1 MSEFRVGG
9 LLFTSKF
16 DSGNLARVE
25 KVSKDEEEEDNV
37 KYYGEPKPDYEFNV
51 WTHPDCHGTE
61 FENGNR
67 SWFYFGIRGWSPNRL
82 IKINIMNL
90 NRQGKLFSQGHCPF
104 TRTVPGKPRW
114 ERIRDRPSYENADGQ
129 FILTFTYRFLDVK
142 AAITYFAFC
151 YPWSYMEQQERLNEY
166 DKRFSLCKEL
176 NTSSPKD
183 SIYYHRELL
192 CHSIDKL
199 RIDLVTV
206 SSCHGISSETEPRFD
221 HNLFPEKDVPR
232 CKKFRGKRVFF
243 LSSRVHPG
251 ETPASFVFNG
261 FLEFILKENDP
272 RAKAL
277 RRQYI
282 FKFIPILNPDGV
294 QRGHYRTDQRGVNL
308 NRLYLDPSID
318 LHPSIYGAKSM
329 LVYHH
334 VKNRVVRENDN
345 VNIRINFPGHILTS
359 SPDAPT
365 ARKEVVHHDAGDLN
379 NHSKS
384 AVNGAYSAGRDRGV
398 HNGHGDP
405 YSLPPKENSWVSQT
419 SSHDG
424 GLMPPSGRLKIEP
437 LNLGDL
443 DRMDTTLSESRKL
456 MGNDSIHM
464 SSSCS
469 SVLSNVT
476 LKNERKT
483 VDSELRLRLSELN
496 MSDDCRGKMTGLS
509 MMTSVSVGLNDSD
522 IEDLYNNEHLG
533 NEGSEDE
540 GDFVPSFGNNAP
552 HLSDPSLHQ
561 IPPSDSGIA
570 FYVDLHGHASKRGCF
585 IYGNYFEDEDT
596 QVDNMLFPK
605 LISMNTAHFDFT
617 GCNFSERN
625 MYAKD
630 KRDGMSKEGSGR
642 VAIHKALGIIHSYTL
657 ECNYN
662 TGRMVNPVPPAQGDD
677 GKATPP
683 PVAGFPP
690 KYTQAHYEEVG
701 RALAIAAI
709 DWNESNPWSRIGMS
723 EHNHLNG
730 VKESVRRYIRSMR
743 GGPRIPRNPS
753 KTYLRNNSVSS
764 NNSNKSN
771 FNQNNRLPFSRNNSN
786 DTSSISNNGPG
797 SRFNSGSNNNGPT
810 SRFNSGSTNTGP
822 TSRFNNST
830 SNGGSASRFNK
841 RDSSANNPP
850 KRELGPVR
858 EAARP
863 NLNTQPQQRKRPTP
877 TNYMP
882 IQTSRST
889 SNQPVTLAMTT
900 ADVHTQRQYSADN
913 ATKTLD
919 EETLNPLKHVN
930 LLAIAKKPG
939 PPSRIPLPT
948 GQQFMQL
955 SSPTVQELSPP
966 RVPNRSGRYT
976 QRTPQPYPVRKA
988 SAEIISLNNDSPLGS
1003 HGTSLTS
1010 VTPGD
1015 LPPTTPGSNHPPA
1028 IPTPPAE
1035 MNGLDNPNS
1044 ESAKRRR
1051 RYMYMKRRMVNQS
1064 PKLGSASNKG
1074 QPKTGDTSSET
1085 ERAKNRRRRRKSL
1098 RKVNQSPSS
1107 DETGQV
1113 NFGTSSTGGGKH
1125 GIEGSSLGLSPRVL
1139 AISGTQQPQFL
1150 RLPRHSS
1157 PPQTVI
1163 DSNQKTA

>member
-1 MSEFRVGG
+1 MAEFRVGG

-25 KVSKDEEEEDNV
+25 KVSKDEDEEDNV
-37 KYYGEPKPDYEFNV
+37 KYYGEPRPDYEFNV

-67 SWFYFGIRGWSPNRL
+67 SWFYFGIRGWAPNRL

-90 NRQGKLFSQGHCPF
+90 NRQGKLYSQGHCPF
-104 TRTVPGKPRW
+104 TKTVPGKPRW

-142 AAITYFAFC
+142 GAITYFAFC

-166 DKRFSLCKEL
+166 DKKFSHCKEL
-176 NTSSPKD
+176 NSSSPKD

-192 CHSIDKL
+192 CYSPDQL
-199 RIDLVTV
+199 RLDLVTV
-206 SSCHGISSETEPRFD
+206 SSCHGLSSETELRFD

-261 FLEFILKENDP
+261 FLEFILKDNDP

-277 RRQYI
+277 RRQFV
-282 FKFIPILNPDGV
+282 FKCIPILNPDGV

-308 NRLYLDPSID
+308 NRMYLDPSIE
-318 LHPSIYGAKSM
+318 LHPSIYASKSM

-334 VKNRVVRENDN
+334 VKNRVIRDNDN

-359 SPDAPT
+359 SPDPPT
-365 ARKEVVHHDAGDLN
+365 PSKEVIHHDAGDIN
-379 NHSKS
+379 NHSKM
-384 AVNGAYSAGRDRGV
+384 ARNGAYSAGKDRSV
-398 HNGHGDP
+398 QNGHGDP
-405 YSLPPKENSWVSQT
+405 FSLLPKENSWVSQ
-419 SSHDG
+419 SSAHDG
-424 GLMPPSGRLKIEP
+424 GLLPPSGRMKIEP

-456 MGNDSIHM
+456 MGYDSIHM

-496 MSDDCRGKMTGLS
+496 MSDDCRGKMTGMS
-509 MMTSVSVGLNDSD
+509 MMTSLSVGLNDSD
-522 IEDLYNNEHLG
+522 TEDLYNTEHLG

-540 GDFVPSFGNNAP
+540 DDFAPTSFGNNAP
-552 HLSDPSLHQ
+552 HLSDPSLQQ
-561 IPPSDSGIA
+561 IPAADSGIA

-596 QVDNMLFPK
+596 QVENMLFPK

-690 KYTQAHYEEVG
+690 KYTQAHFEEVG
-701 RALAIAAI
+701 KALAIAAI

-723 EHNHLNG
+723 EHNHLSG

-753 KTYLRNNSVSS
+753 KSFVRNNSVSS
-764 NNSNKSN
+764 NLSNKSN
-771 FNQNNRLPFSRNNSN
+771 SNQNNRVPFSRNNSTE
-786 DTSSISNNGPG
+786 TSNGPGNRFNSSNNTGAG
-797 SRFNSGSNNNGPT
+797 SRFNSG
-810 SRFNSGSTNTGP
+810 
-822 TSRFNNST
+822 T
-830 SNGGSASRFNK
+830 SNGGSASRFSR

-877 TNYMP
+877 TNYVP
-882 IQTSRST
+882 SQTARST
-889 SNQPVTLAMTT
+889 SNQTVTLTMTT
-900 ADVHTQRQYSADN
+900 AEVSTQRQYSAEK
-913 ATKTLD
+913 ATRTLEP
-919 EETLNPLKHVN
+919 EEKLNPLKHVN

-948 GQQFMQL
+948 GQQFMHL
-955 SSPTVQELSPP
+955 SSPTVHELSPP

-988 SAEIISLNNDSPLGS
+988 SAEVISVNNDSPLGS
-1003 HGTSLTS
+1003 HVAGYTS

-1015 LPPTTPGSNHPPA
+1015 HLPITPGRNPQPPLPLPPNDV
-1028 IPTPPAE
+1028 
-1035 MNGLDNPNS
+1035 NGLDNPNS

-1051 RYMYMKRRMVNQS
+1051 RYMYMKRRAVNQS
-1064 PKLGSASNKG
+1064 PKLGSANK
-1074 QPKTGDTSSET
+1074 
-1085 ERAKNRRRRRKSL
+1085 
-1098 RKVNQSPSS
+1098 
-1107 DETGQV
+1107 V
-1113 NFGTSSTGGGKH
+1113 NFGTSSNGGGKH
-1125 GIEGSSLGLSPRVL
+1125 GIEGSTLRLSPRL
-1139 AISGTQQPQFL
+1139 RNPSFYDYPDT
-1150 RLPRHSS
+1150 RLPLRQLSTPIRKQLNSAPDSS
-1157 PPQTVI
+1157 TVMYLDINRKSTSSKSQRDRRFSPSKLTVFWI
-1163 DSNQKTA
+1163 DD

>member
-1 MSEFRVGG
+1 MAEFRVGG

-37 KYYGEPKPDYEFNV
+37 KYYGEPRPDYEFNV

-90 NRQGKLFSQGHCPF
+90 NRQGKLYSQGHCPF
-104 TRTVPGKPRW
+104 TKTVPGKPRW
-114 ERIRDRPSYENADGQ
+114 ERTRDRPSFENVDGQ

-142 AAITYFAFC
+142 GAITYFAFC

-166 DKRFSLCKEL
+166 DKKFSHCREL
-176 NTSSPKD
+176 NNSSPKD
-183 SIYYHRELL
+183 NIYYHRELL
-192 CHSIDKL
+192 CHSVDKL

-232 CKKFRGKRVFF
+232 CKKFHGKRVFL

-272 RAKAL
+272 RAKSL
-277 RRQYI
+277 RRQYV

-308 NRLYLDPSID
+308 NRMYLDPSID
-318 LHPSIYGAKSM
+318 LHPSIYGSKSI

-345 VNIRINFPGHILTS
+345 VNIRINFPGYILTS
-359 SPDAPT
+359 SPDPPT
-365 ARKEVVHHDAGDLN
+365 PRKEMIQHDAGDIN
-379 NHSKS
+379 NHKS
-384 AVNGAYSAGRDRGV
+384 AINGAYSARKDRSV
-398 HNGHGDP
+398 HNGHSDAF
-405 YSLPPKENSWVSQT
+405 SLPPKENSWVSQ
-419 SSHDG
+419 SSVHDG
-424 GLMPPSGRLKIEP
+424 GLMPPSSRLKIEP

-469 SVLSNVT
+469 SVLSNMT

-522 IEDLYNNEHLG
+522 IEDLYHTEHLG

-540 GDFVPSFGNNAP
+540 DDLVPATFGNNAP
-552 HLSDPSLHQ
+552 HLSDPSLQQ
-561 IPPSDSGIA
+561 IPASDSGIA

-585 IYGNYFEDEDT
+585 IYGNYFDDEDT
-596 QVDNMLFPK
+596 QVENMLFPK

-642 VAIHKALGIIHSYTL
+642 VAIHKAIGIIHSYTL

-677 GKATPP
+677 GRATPP
-683 PVAGFPP
+683 PIAGFPP
-690 KYTQAHYEEVG
+690 KYTQAHFEEVG

-709 DWNESNPWSRIGMS
+709 DWSESNPWSRIGMS

-730 VKESVRRYIRSMR
+730 VRESVRRYIRSMR

-753 KTYLRNNSVSS
+753 KSFVRNNSISS
-764 NNSNKSN
+764 NNSGKLNY
-771 FNQNNRLPFSRNNSN
+771 NQNNRAPFSRN
-786 DTSSISNNGPG
+786 DISSTA
-797 SRFNSGSNNNGPT
+797 NNGPT
-810 SRFNSGSTNTGP
+810 SRFNSSATNNGSI
-822 TSRFNNST
+822 SRFNNNT

-863 NLNTQPQQRKRPTP
+863 NLNTQTQQRKRPTP
-877 TNYMP
+877 TNYLP
-882 IQTSRST
+882 AQTSRST
-889 SNQPVTLAMTT
+889 SNQPVTLTMTT
-900 ADVHTQRQYSADN
+900 AEVHTQRQYSAEN
-913 ATKTLD
+913 ATRTLD
-919 EETLNPLKHVN
+919 DEKLNPLKHVN
-930 LLAIAKKPG
+930 LLAIAKKSG

-948 GQQFMQL
+948 GRQFMQL
-955 SSPTVQELSPP
+955 TSPTVQELSPP
-966 RVPNRSGRYT
+966 RVPNRSGRYS

-988 SAEIISLNNDSPLGS
+988 SAEVLSVNNDSPLGS
-1003 HGTSLTS
+1003 HVTNLSS
-1010 VTPGD
+1010 VTTGD
-1015 LPPTTPGSNHPPA
+1015 HLPTTPGSNPPPI
-1028 IPTPPAE
+1028 IPTPPTDI
-1035 MNGLDNPNS
+1035 NGLDNSNS

-1064 PKLGSASNKG
+1064 PKLGSANKG
-1074 QPKTGDTSSET
+1074 QQKTGDTSSEA

-1113 NFGTSSTGGGKH
+1113 HLSSDEKRLKIYH
-1125 GIEGSSLGLSPRVL
+1125 AGSKTP
-1139 AISGTQQPQFL
+1139 QPQFL

>member
-1 MSEFRVGG
+1 MAEFRVGG

-25 KVSKDEEEEDNV
+25 KVSKDEDEEDNV
-37 KYYGEPKPDYEFNV
+37 KYYGEPRPDYEFNV

-67 SWFYFGIRGWSPNRL
+67 SWFYFGIRGWAPNRL

-90 NRQGKLFSQGHCPF
+90 NRQGKLYSQGHCPF
-104 TRTVPGKPRW
+104 TKTVPGKPRW

-142 AAITYFAFC
+142 GAITYFAFC

-166 DKRFSLCKEL
+166 DKKFSHCKEL
-176 NTSSPKD
+176 NSSSPKD

-192 CHSIDKL
+192 CYSPDQL
-199 RIDLVTV
+199 RLDLVTV
-206 SSCHGISSETEPRFD
+206 SSCHGLSSETEPRFD

-261 FLEFILKENDP
+261 FLEFILKDNDP

-277 RRQYI
+277 RRQFV
-282 FKFIPILNPDGV
+282 FKCIPILNPDGV

-308 NRLYLDPSID
+308 NRMYLDPSIE
-318 LHPSIYGAKSM
+318 LHPSIYASKSM

-334 VKNRVVRENDN
+334 VKNRVIRDNDN

-359 SPDAPT
+359 SPDPPT
-365 ARKEVVHHDAGDLN
+365 PSKEVIHHDAGDIN
-379 NHSKS
+379 NHSKM
-384 AVNGAYSAGRDRGV
+384 ARNGAYSAGKDRSV
-398 HNGHGDP
+398 QNGHGDP
-405 YSLPPKENSWVSQT
+405 FSLLPKENSWVSQ
-419 SSHDG
+419 SSAHDG
-424 GLMPPSGRLKIEP
+424 GLLPPSGRMKIEP

-456 MGNDSIHM
+456 MGYDSIHM

-496 MSDDCRGKMTGLS
+496 MSDDCRGKMTGMS
-509 MMTSVSVGLNDSD
+509 MMTSLSVGLNDSD
-522 IEDLYNNEHLG
+522 TEDLYNTEHLG

-540 GDFVPSFGNNAP
+540 DDFAPTSFGNNAP
-552 HLSDPSLHQ
+552 HLSDPSLQQ
-561 IPPSDSGIA
+561 IPAADSGIA

-596 QVDNMLFPK
+596 QVENMLFPK

-690 KYTQAHYEEVG
+690 KYTQAHFEEVG
-701 RALAIAAI
+701 KALAIAAI

-723 EHNHLNG
+723 EHNHLSG

-753 KTYLRNNSVSS
+753 KSFVRNNSVSS
-764 NNSNKSN
+764 NLSNKSN
-771 FNQNNRLPFSRNNSN
+771 SNQNNRVPFSRNNSTE
-786 DTSSISNNGPG
+786 TSNGPGNRFNSSNNTGAG
-797 SRFNSGSNNNGPT
+797 SRFNSG
-810 SRFNSGSTNTGP
+810 
-822 TSRFNNST
+822 T
-830 SNGGSASRFNK
+830 SNGGSASRFSR

-877 TNYMP
+877 TNYVP
-882 IQTSRST
+882 SQTARST
-889 SNQPVTLAMTT
+889 SNQTVTLTMTT
-900 ADVHTQRQYSADN
+900 AEVSTQRQYSAEK
-913 ATKTLD
+913 ATRTLEP
-919 EETLNPLKHVN
+919 EEKLNPLKHVN

-948 GQQFMQL
+948 GQQFMHL
-955 SSPTVQELSPP
+955 SSPTVHELSPP

-988 SAEIISLNNDSPLGS
+988 SAEVISVNNDSPLGS
-1003 HGTSLTS
+1003 HVAGYTS

-1015 LPPTTPGSNHPPA
+1015 HLPITPGRNPQPPLPLPPNDV
-1028 IPTPPAE
+1028 
-1035 MNGLDNPNS
+1035 NGLDNPNS

-1051 RYMYMKRRMVNQS
+1051 RYMYMKRRAVNQS
-1064 PKLGSASNKG
+1064 PKLGSANK
-1074 QPKTGDTSSET
+1074 
-1085 ERAKNRRRRRKSL
+1085 
-1098 RKVNQSPSS
+1098 
-1107 DETGQV
+1107 V
-1113 NFGTSSTGGGKH
+1113 NFGTSSNGGGKH
-1125 GIEGSSLGLSPRVL
+1125 GIEGSTLRLSPRL
-1139 AISGTQQPQFL
+1139 RNPSFYDYPDT
-1150 RLPRHSS
+1150 RLPLRQLSTPIRKQLNSAPDSS
-1157 PPQTVI
+1157 TVMYLDINRKSTSSKSQRDRRFSPSKLTVFWI
-1163 DSNQKTA
+1163 DD

>member
-1 MSEFRVGG
+1 MAEFRVGG

-25 KVSKDEEEEDNV
+25 KVSKDEDEEDNV
-37 KYYGEPKPDYEFNV
+37 KYYGEPRPDYEFNV

-67 SWFYFGIRGWSPNRL
+67 SWFYFGIRGWAPNRL

-90 NRQGKLFSQGHCPF
+90 NRQGKLYSQGHCPF
-104 TRTVPGKPRW
+104 TKTVPGKPRW

-142 AAITYFAFC
+142 GAITYFAFC

-166 DKRFSLCKEL
+166 DKKFSHCKEL
-176 NTSSPKD
+176 NSSSPKD

-192 CHSIDKL
+192 CYSPDQL
-199 RIDLVTV
+199 RLDLVTV
-206 SSCHGISSETEPRFD
+206 SSCHGLSSETEPRFD

-261 FLEFILKENDP
+261 FLEFILKDNDP

-277 RRQYI
+277 RRQFV
-282 FKFIPILNPDGV
+282 FKCIPILNPDGV

-308 NRLYLDPSID
+308 NRMYLDPSIE
-318 LHPSIYGAKSM
+318 LHPSIYASKSM

-334 VKNRVVRENDN
+334 VKNRVIRDNDN

-359 SPDAPT
+359 SPDPPT
-365 ARKEVVHHDAGDLN
+365 PSKEVIHHDAGDIN
-379 NHSKS
+379 NHSKM
-384 AVNGAYSAGRDRGV
+384 ARNGAYSAGKDRSV
-398 HNGHGDP
+398 QNGHGDP
-405 YSLPPKENSWVSQT
+405 FSLLPKENSWVSQ
-419 SSHDG
+419 SSAHDG
-424 GLMPPSGRLKIEP
+424 GLLPPSGRMKIEP

-456 MGNDSIHM
+456 MGYDSIHM

-496 MSDDCRGKMTGLS
+496 MSDDCRGKMTGMS
-509 MMTSVSVGLNDSD
+509 MMTSLSVGLNDSD
-522 IEDLYNNEHLG
+522 TEDLYNTEHLG

-540 GDFVPSFGNNAP
+540 DDFAPTSFGNNAP
-552 HLSDPSLHQ
+552 HLSDPSLQQ
-561 IPPSDSGIA
+561 IPAADSGIA

-596 QVDNMLFPK
+596 QVENMLFPK

-690 KYTQAHYEEVG
+690 KYTQAHFEEVG
-701 RALAIAAI
+701 KALAIAAI

-723 EHNHLNG
+723 EHNHLSG

-753 KTYLRNNSVSS
+753 KSFVRNNSVSS
-764 NNSNKSN
+764 NLSNKSN
-771 FNQNNRLPFSRNNSN
+771 SNQNNRVPFSRNNSTE
-786 DTSSISNNGPG
+786 TSNGPGNRFNSSNNTGAG
-797 SRFNSGSNNNGPT
+797 SRFNSG
-810 SRFNSGSTNTGP
+810 
-822 TSRFNNST
+822 T
-830 SNGGSASRFNK
+830 SNGGSASRFSR

-877 TNYMP
+877 TNYVP
-882 IQTSRST
+882 SQTARST
-889 SNQPVTLAMTT
+889 SNQTVTLTMTT
-900 ADVHTQRQYSADN
+900 AEVSTQRQYSAEK
-913 ATKTLD
+913 ATRTLEP
-919 EETLNPLKHVN
+919 EEKLNPLKHVN

-948 GQQFMQL
+948 GQQFMHL
-955 SSPTVQELSPP
+955 SSPTVHELSPP

-988 SAEIISLNNDSPLGS
+988 SAEVISVNNDSPLGS
-1003 HGTSLTS
+1003 HVAGYTS

-1015 LPPTTPGSNHPPA
+1015 HLPITPGRNPQPPLPLPPNDV
-1028 IPTPPAE
+1028 
-1035 MNGLDNPNS
+1035 NGLDNPNS

-1051 RYMYMKRRMVNQS
+1051 RYMYMKRRAVNQS
-1064 PKLGSASNKG
+1064 PKLGSANKVVLG
-1074 QPKTGDTSSET
+1074 VAT
-1085 ERAKNRRRRRKSL
+1085 
-1098 RKVNQSPSS
+1098 
-1107 DETGQV
+1107 V
-1113 NFGTSSTGGGKH
+1113 NFGTSSNGGGKH
-1125 GIEGSSLGLSPRVL
+1125 GIEGSTLRLSPRL
-1139 AISGTQQPQFL
+1139 RNPSFYDYPDT
-1150 RLPRHSS
+1150 RLPLRQLSTPIRKQLNSAPDSS
-1157 PPQTVI
+1157 TVMYLDINRKSTSSKSQRDRRFSPSKLTVFWI
-1163 DSNQKTA
+1163 DD

>member
-1 MSEFRVGG
+1 MAEFRVGG

-37 KYYGEPKPDYEFNV
+37 KYYGEPRPDYEFNV

-90 NRQGKLFSQGHCPF
+90 NRQGKLYSQGHCPF
-104 TRTVPGKPRW
+104 TKTVPGKPRW
-114 ERIRDRPSYENADGQ
+114 ERTRDRPSFENVDGQ

-142 AAITYFAFC
+142 GAITYFAFC

-166 DKRFSLCKEL
+166 DKKFSHCREL
-176 NTSSPKD
+176 NNSSPKD
-183 SIYYHRELL
+183 NIYYHRELL
-192 CHSIDKL
+192 CHSVDKL

-232 CKKFRGKRVFF
+232 CKKFHGKRVFL

-272 RAKAL
+272 RAKSL
-277 RRQYI
+277 RRQYV

-308 NRLYLDPSID
+308 NRMYLDPSID
-318 LHPSIYGAKSM
+318 LHPSIYGSKSI

-345 VNIRINFPGHILTS
+345 VNIRINFPGYILTS
-359 SPDAPT
+359 SPDPPT
-365 ARKEVVHHDAGDLN
+365 PRKEMIQHDAGDIN
-379 NHSKS
+379 NHKS
-384 AVNGAYSAGRDRGV
+384 AINGAYSARKDRSV
-398 HNGHGDP
+398 HNGHSDAF
-405 YSLPPKENSWVSQT
+405 SLPPKENSWVSQ
-419 SSHDG
+419 SSVHDG
-424 GLMPPSGRLKIEP
+424 GLMPPSSRLKIEP

-469 SVLSNVT
+469 SVLSNMT

-522 IEDLYNNEHLG
+522 IEDLYHTEHLG

-540 GDFVPSFGNNAP
+540 DDLVPATFGNNAP
-552 HLSDPSLHQ
+552 HLSDPSLQQ
-561 IPPSDSGIA
+561 IPASDSGIA

-585 IYGNYFEDEDT
+585 IYGNYFDDEDT
-596 QVDNMLFPK
+596 QVENMLFPK

-642 VAIHKALGIIHSYTL
+642 VAIHKAIGIIHSYTL

-677 GKATPP
+677 GRATPP
-683 PVAGFPP
+683 PIAGFPP
-690 KYTQAHYEEVG
+690 KYTQAHFEEVG

-709 DWNESNPWSRIGMS
+709 DWSESNPWSRIGMS

-730 VKESVRRYIRSMR
+730 VRESVRRYIRSMR

-753 KTYLRNNSVSS
+753 KSFVRNNSISS
-764 NNSNKSN
+764 NNSGKLNY
-771 FNQNNRLPFSRNNSN
+771 NQNNRAPFSRN
-786 DTSSISNNGPG
+786 DISSTA
-797 SRFNSGSNNNGPT
+797 NNGPT
-810 SRFNSGSTNTGP
+810 SRFNSSATNNGSI
-822 TSRFNNST
+822 SRFNNNT

-863 NLNTQPQQRKRPTP
+863 NLNTQTQQRKRPTP
-877 TNYMP
+877 TNYLP
-882 IQTSRST
+882 AQTSRST
-889 SNQPVTLAMTT
+889 SNQPVTLTMTT
-900 ADVHTQRQYSADN
+900 AEVHTQRQYSAEN
-913 ATKTLD
+913 ATRTLD
-919 EETLNPLKHVN
+919 DEKLNPLKHVN
-930 LLAIAKKPG
+930 LLAIAKKSG

-948 GQQFMQL
+948 GRQFMQL
-955 SSPTVQELSPP
+955 TSPTVQELSPP
-966 RVPNRSGRYT
+966 RVPNRSGRYS

-988 SAEIISLNNDSPLGS
+988 SAEVLSVNNDSPLGS
-1003 HGTSLTS
+1003 HVTNLSS
-1010 VTPGD
+1010 VTTGD
-1015 LPPTTPGSNHPPA
+1015 HLPTTPGSNPPPI
-1028 IPTPPAE
+1028 IPTPPTDI
-1035 MNGLDNPNS
+1035 NGLDNSNS

-1064 PKLGSASNKG
+1064 PKLGSANKVVIG
-1074 QPKTGDTSSET
+1074 VAT
-1085 ERAKNRRRRRKSL
+1085 
-1098 RKVNQSPSS
+1098 
-1107 DETGQV
+1107 V

-1125 GIEGSSLGLSPRVL
+1125 GLEGSSLRLSPRVL
-1139 AISGTQQPQFL
+1139 SLSETPQPQFL

>member
-1 MSEFRVGG
+1 MAEFRVGG

-37 KYYGEPKPDYEFNV
+37 KYYGEPRPDYEFNV

-90 NRQGKLFSQGHCPF
+90 NRQGKLYSQGHCPF
-104 TRTVPGKPRW
+104 TKTVPGKPRW
-114 ERIRDRPSYENADGQ
+114 ERTRDRPSFENVDGQ

-142 AAITYFAFC
+142 GAITYFAFC

-166 DKRFSLCKEL
+166 DKKFSHCREL
-176 NTSSPKD
+176 NNSSPKD
-183 SIYYHRELL
+183 NIYYHRELL
-192 CHSIDKL
+192 CHSVDKL

-232 CKKFRGKRVFF
+232 CKKFHGKRVFL

-272 RAKAL
+272 RAKSL
-277 RRQYI
+277 RRQYV

-308 NRLYLDPSID
+308 NRMYLDPSID
-318 LHPSIYGAKSM
+318 LHPSIYGSKSI

-345 VNIRINFPGHILTS
+345 VNIRINFPGYILTS
-359 SPDAPT
+359 SPDPPT
-365 ARKEVVHHDAGDLN
+365 PRKEMIQHDAGDIN
-379 NHSKS
+379 NHKS
-384 AVNGAYSAGRDRGV
+384 AINGAYSARKDRSV
-398 HNGHGDP
+398 HNGHSDAF
-405 YSLPPKENSWVSQT
+405 SLPPKENSWVSQ
-419 SSHDG
+419 SSVHDG
-424 GLMPPSGRLKIEP
+424 GLMPPSSRLKIEP

-469 SVLSNVT
+469 SVLSNMT

-522 IEDLYNNEHLG
+522 IEDLYHTEHLG

-540 GDFVPSFGNNAP
+540 DDLVPATFGNNAP
-552 HLSDPSLHQ
+552 HLSDPSLQQ
-561 IPPSDSGIA
+561 IPASDSGIA

-585 IYGNYFEDEDT
+585 IYGNYFDDEDT
-596 QVDNMLFPK
+596 QVENMLFPK

-642 VAIHKALGIIHSYTL
+642 VAIHKAIGIIHSYTL

-677 GKATPP
+677 GRATPP
-683 PVAGFPP
+683 PIAGFPP
-690 KYTQAHYEEVG
+690 KYTQAHFEEVG

-709 DWNESNPWSRIGMS
+709 DWSESNPWSRIGMS

-730 VKESVRRYIRSMR
+730 VRESVRRYIRSMR

-753 KTYLRNNSVSS
+753 KSFVRNNSISS
-764 NNSNKSN
+764 NNSGKLNY
-771 FNQNNRLPFSRNNSN
+771 NQNNRAPFSRN
-786 DTSSISNNGPG
+786 DISSTA
-797 SRFNSGSNNNGPT
+797 NNGPT
-810 SRFNSGSTNTGP
+810 SRFNSSATNNGSI
-822 TSRFNNST
+822 SRFNNNT

-863 NLNTQPQQRKRPTP
+863 NLNTQTQQRKRPTP
-877 TNYMP
+877 TNYLP
-882 IQTSRST
+882 AQTSRST
-889 SNQPVTLAMTT
+889 SNQPVTLTMTT
-900 ADVHTQRQYSADN
+900 AEVHTQRQYSAEN
-913 ATKTLD
+913 ATRTLD
-919 EETLNPLKHVN
+919 DEKLNPLKHVN
-930 LLAIAKKPG
+930 LLAIAKKSG

-948 GQQFMQL
+948 GRQFMQL
-955 SSPTVQELSPP
+955 TSPTVQELSPP
-966 RVPNRSGRYT
+966 RVPNRSGRYS

-988 SAEIISLNNDSPLGS
+988 SAEVLSVNNDSPLGS
-1003 HGTSLTS
+1003 HVTNLSS
-1010 VTPGD
+1010 VTTGD
-1015 LPPTTPGSNHPPA
+1015 HLPTTPGSNPPPI
-1028 IPTPPAE
+1028 IPTPPTDI
-1035 MNGLDNPNS
+1035 NGLDNSNS

-1064 PKLGSASNKG
+1064 PKLGSANKVVIG
-1074 QPKTGDTSSET
+1074 VAT
-1085 ERAKNRRRRRKSL
+1085 
-1098 RKVNQSPSS
+1098 
-1107 DETGQV
+1107 V

-1125 GIEGSSLGLSPRVL
+1125 GLEGSSLRLSPRL
-1139 AISGTQQPQFL
+1139 HNPSFYDYPDT
-1150 RLPRHSS
+1150 RLPLRQLSTPIRKQLNSAPDSS
-1157 PPQTVI
+1157 TVMYLDMKRKTTSSKSHRDQRFSPSKLTVFWI
-1163 DSNQKTA
+1163 DD

>member
-1 MSEFRVGG
+1 MAEFRVGG

-25 KVSKDEEEEDNV
+25 KVSKDEDEEDNV
-37 KYYGEPKPDYEFNV
+37 KYYGEPRPDYEFNV

-67 SWFYFGIRGWSPNRL
+67 SWFYFGIRGWAPNRL

-90 NRQGKLFSQGHCPF
+90 NRQGKLYSQGHCPF
-104 TRTVPGKPRW
+104 TKTVPGKPRW

-142 AAITYFAFC
+142 GAITYFAFC

-166 DKRFSLCKEL
+166 DKKFSHCKEL
-176 NTSSPKD
+176 NSSSPKD

-192 CHSIDKL
+192 CYSPDQL
-199 RIDLVTV
+199 RLDLVTV
-206 SSCHGISSETEPRFD
+206 SSCHGLSSETELRFD

-261 FLEFILKENDP
+261 FLEFILKDNDP

-277 RRQYI
+277 RRQFV
-282 FKFIPILNPDGV
+282 FKCIPILNPDGV

-308 NRLYLDPSID
+308 NRMYLDPSIE
-318 LHPSIYGAKSM
+318 LHPSIYASKSM

-334 VKNRVVRENDN
+334 VKNRVIRDNDN

-359 SPDAPT
+359 SPDPPT
-365 ARKEVVHHDAGDLN
+365 PSKEVIHHDAGDIN
-379 NHSKS
+379 NHSKM
-384 AVNGAYSAGRDRGV
+384 ARNGAYSAGKDRSV
-398 HNGHGDP
+398 QNGHGDP
-405 YSLPPKENSWVSQT
+405 FSLLPKENSWVSQ
-419 SSHDG
+419 SSAHDG
-424 GLMPPSGRLKIEP
+424 GLLPPSGRMKIEP

-456 MGNDSIHM
+456 MGYDSIHM

-496 MSDDCRGKMTGLS
+496 MSDDCRGKMTGMS
-509 MMTSVSVGLNDSD
+509 MMTSLSVGLNDSD
-522 IEDLYNNEHLG
+522 TEDLYNTEHLG

-540 GDFVPSFGNNAP
+540 DDFAPTSFGNNAP
-552 HLSDPSLHQ
+552 HLSDPSLQQ
-561 IPPSDSGIA
+561 IPAADSGIA

-596 QVDNMLFPK
+596 QVENMLFPK

-690 KYTQAHYEEVG
+690 KYTQAHFEEVG
-701 RALAIAAI
+701 KALAIAAI

-723 EHNHLNG
+723 EHNHLSG

-753 KTYLRNNSVSS
+753 KSFVRNNSVSS
-764 NNSNKSN
+764 NLSNKSN
-771 FNQNNRLPFSRNNSN
+771 SNQNNRVPFSRNNSTE
-786 DTSSISNNGPG
+786 TSNGPGNRFNSSNNTGAG
-797 SRFNSGSNNNGPT
+797 SRFNSG
-810 SRFNSGSTNTGP
+810 
-822 TSRFNNST
+822 T
-830 SNGGSASRFNK
+830 SNGGSASRFSR

-877 TNYMP
+877 TNYVP
-882 IQTSRST
+882 SQTARST
-889 SNQPVTLAMTT
+889 SNQTVTLTMTT
-900 ADVHTQRQYSADN
+900 AEVSTQRQYSAEK
-913 ATKTLD
+913 ATRTLEP
-919 EETLNPLKHVN
+919 EEKLNPLKHVN

-948 GQQFMQL
+948 GQQFMHL
-955 SSPTVQELSPP
+955 SSPTVHELSPP

-988 SAEIISLNNDSPLGS
+988 SAEVISVNNDSPLGS
-1003 HGTSLTS
+1003 HVAGYTS

-1015 LPPTTPGSNHPPA
+1015 HLPITPGRNPQPPLPLPPNDV
-1028 IPTPPAE
+1028 
-1035 MNGLDNPNS
+1035 NGLDNPNS

-1051 RYMYMKRRMVNQS
+1051 RYMYMKRRAVNQS
-1064 PKLGSASNKG
+1064 PKLGSANKVVLG
-1074 QPKTGDTSSET
+1074 VAT
-1085 ERAKNRRRRRKSL
+1085 
-1098 RKVNQSPSS
+1098 
-1107 DETGQV
+1107 V
-1113 NFGTSSTGGGKH
+1113 NFGTSSNGGGKH
-1125 GIEGSSLGLSPRVL
+1125 GIEGSTLRLSPRVL
-1139 AISGTQQPQFL
+1139 SLSGTPQPQFL

-1157 PPQTVI
+1157 PPPTVI

>member
-1 MSEFRVGG
+1 MAEFRVGG

-25 KVSKDEEEEDNV
+25 KVSKDEDEEDNV
-37 KYYGEPKPDYEFNV
+37 KYYGEPRPDYEFNV

-67 SWFYFGIRGWSPNRL
+67 SWFYFGIRGWAPNRL

-90 NRQGKLFSQGHCPF
+90 NRQGKLYSQGHCPF
-104 TRTVPGKPRW
+104 TKTVPGKPRW

-142 AAITYFAFC
+142 GAITYFAFC

-166 DKRFSLCKEL
+166 DKKFSHCKEL
-176 NTSSPKD
+176 NSSSPKD

-192 CHSIDKL
+192 CYSPDQL
-199 RIDLVTV
+199 RLDLVTV
-206 SSCHGISSETEPRFD
+206 SSCHGLSSETELRFD

-261 FLEFILKENDP
+261 FLEFILKDNDP

-277 RRQYI
+277 RRQFV
-282 FKFIPILNPDGV
+282 FKCIPILNPDGV

-308 NRLYLDPSID
+308 NRMYLDPSIE
-318 LHPSIYGAKSM
+318 LHPSIYASKSM

-334 VKNRVVRENDN
+334 VKNRVIRDNDN

-359 SPDAPT
+359 SPDPPT
-365 ARKEVVHHDAGDLN
+365 PSKEVIHHDAGDIN
-379 NHSKS
+379 NHSKM
-384 AVNGAYSAGRDRGV
+384 ARNGAYSAGKDRSV
-398 HNGHGDP
+398 QNGHGDP
-405 YSLPPKENSWVSQT
+405 FSLLPKENSWVSQ
-419 SSHDG
+419 SSAHDG
-424 GLMPPSGRLKIEP
+424 GLLPPSGRMKIEP

-456 MGNDSIHM
+456 MGYDSIHM

-496 MSDDCRGKMTGLS
+496 MSDDCRGKMTGMS
-509 MMTSVSVGLNDSD
+509 MMTSLSVGLNDSD
-522 IEDLYNNEHLG
+522 TEDLYNTEHLG

-540 GDFVPSFGNNAP
+540 DDFAPTSFGNNAP
-552 HLSDPSLHQ
+552 HLSDPSLQQ
-561 IPPSDSGIA
+561 IPAADSGIA

-596 QVDNMLFPK
+596 QVENMLFPK

-690 KYTQAHYEEVG
+690 KYTQAHFEEVG
-701 RALAIAAI
+701 KALAIAAI

-723 EHNHLNG
+723 EHNHLSG

-753 KTYLRNNSVSS
+753 KSFVRNNSVSS
-764 NNSNKSN
+764 NLSNKSN
-771 FNQNNRLPFSRNNSN
+771 SNQNNRVPFSRNNSTE
-786 DTSSISNNGPG
+786 TSNGPGNRFNSSNNTGAG
-797 SRFNSGSNNNGPT
+797 SRFNSG
-810 SRFNSGSTNTGP
+810 
-822 TSRFNNST
+822 T
-830 SNGGSASRFNK
+830 SNGGSASRFSR

-877 TNYMP
+877 TNYVP
-882 IQTSRST
+882 SQTARST
-889 SNQPVTLAMTT
+889 SNQTVTLTMTT
-900 ADVHTQRQYSADN
+900 AEVSTQRQYSAEK
-913 ATKTLD
+913 ATRTLEP
-919 EETLNPLKHVN
+919 EEKLNPLKHVN

-948 GQQFMQL
+948 GQQFMHL
-955 SSPTVQELSPP
+955 SSPTVHELSPP

-988 SAEIISLNNDSPLGS
+988 SAEVISVNNDSPLGS
-1003 HGTSLTS
+1003 HVAGYTS

-1015 LPPTTPGSNHPPA
+1015 HLPITPGRNPQPPLPLPPNDV
-1028 IPTPPAE
+1028 
-1035 MNGLDNPNS
+1035 NGLDNPNS

-1051 RYMYMKRRMVNQS
+1051 RYMYMKRRAVNQS
-1064 PKLGSASNKG
+1064 PKLGSANK
-1074 QPKTGDTSSET
+1074 
-1085 ERAKNRRRRRKSL
+1085 
-1098 RKVNQSPSS
+1098 
-1107 DETGQV
+1107 V
-1113 NFGTSSTGGGKH
+1113 NFGTSSNGGGKH
-1125 GIEGSSLGLSPRVL
+1125 GIEGSTLRLSPRVL
-1139 AISGTQQPQFL
+1139 SLSGTPQPQFL

-1157 PPQTVI
+1157 PPPTVI

>member
-1 MSEFRVGG
+1 MAEFRVGG

-25 KVSKDEEEEDNV
+25 KVSKDEDEEDNV
-37 KYYGEPKPDYEFNV
+37 KYYGEPRPDYEFNV

-67 SWFYFGIRGWSPNRL
+67 SWFYFGIRGWAPNRL

-90 NRQGKLFSQGHCPF
+90 NRQGKLYSQGHCPF
-104 TRTVPGKPRW
+104 TKTVPGKPRW

-142 AAITYFAFC
+142 GAITYFAFC

-166 DKRFSLCKEL
+166 DKKFSHCKEL
-176 NTSSPKD
+176 NSSSPKD

-192 CHSIDKL
+192 CYSPDQL
-199 RIDLVTV
+199 RLDLVTV
-206 SSCHGISSETEPRFD
+206 SSCHGLSSETEPRFD

-261 FLEFILKENDP
+261 FLEFILKDNDP

-277 RRQYI
+277 RRQFV
-282 FKFIPILNPDGV
+282 FKCIPILNPDGV

-308 NRLYLDPSID
+308 NRMYLDPSIE
-318 LHPSIYGAKSM
+318 LHPSIYASKSM

-334 VKNRVVRENDN
+334 VKNRVIRDNDN

-359 SPDAPT
+359 SPDPPT
-365 ARKEVVHHDAGDLN
+365 PSKEVIHHDAGDIN
-379 NHSKS
+379 NHSKM
-384 AVNGAYSAGRDRGV
+384 ARNGAYSAGKDRSV
-398 HNGHGDP
+398 QNGHGDP
-405 YSLPPKENSWVSQT
+405 FSLLPKENSWVSQ
-419 SSHDG
+419 SSAHDG
-424 GLMPPSGRLKIEP
+424 GLLPPSGRMKIEP

-456 MGNDSIHM
+456 MGYDSIHM

-496 MSDDCRGKMTGLS
+496 MSDDCRGKMTGMS
-509 MMTSVSVGLNDSD
+509 MMTSLSVGLNDSD
-522 IEDLYNNEHLG
+522 TEDLYNTEHLG

-540 GDFVPSFGNNAP
+540 DDFAPTSFGNNAP
-552 HLSDPSLHQ
+552 HLSDPSLQQ
-561 IPPSDSGIA
+561 IPAADSGIA

-596 QVDNMLFPK
+596 QVENMLFPK

-690 KYTQAHYEEVG
+690 KYTQAHFEEVG
-701 RALAIAAI
+701 KALAIAAI

-723 EHNHLNG
+723 EHNHLSG

-753 KTYLRNNSVSS
+753 KSFVRNNSVSS
-764 NNSNKSN
+764 NLSNKSN
-771 FNQNNRLPFSRNNSN
+771 SNQNNRVPFSRNNSTE
-786 DTSSISNNGPG
+786 TSNGPGNRFNSSNNTGAG
-797 SRFNSGSNNNGPT
+797 SRFNSG
-810 SRFNSGSTNTGP
+810 
-822 TSRFNNST
+822 T
-830 SNGGSASRFNK
+830 SNGGSASRFSR

-877 TNYMP
+877 TNYVP
-882 IQTSRST
+882 SQTARST
-889 SNQPVTLAMTT
+889 SNQTVTLTMTT
-900 ADVHTQRQYSADN
+900 A
-913 ATKTLD
+913 
-919 EETLNPLKHVN
+919 E
-930 LLAIAKKPG
+930 LAIAKKPG

-948 GQQFMQL
+948 GQQFMHL
-955 SSPTVQELSPP
+955 SSPTVHELSPP

-988 SAEIISLNNDSPLGS
+988 SAEVISVNNDSPLGS
-1003 HGTSLTS
+1003 HVAGYTS

-1015 LPPTTPGSNHPPA
+1015 HLPITPGRNPQPPLPLPPNDV
-1028 IPTPPAE
+1028 
-1035 MNGLDNPNS
+1035 NGLDNPNS

-1051 RYMYMKRRMVNQS
+1051 RYMYMKRRAVNQS
-1064 PKLGSASNKG
+1064 PKLGSANKDSATPVFTTT
-1074 QPKTGDTSSET
+1074 QT
-1085 ERAKNRRRRRKSL
+1085 L
-1098 RKVNQSPSS
+1098 VSPSDS
-1107 DETGQV
+1107 YRLQSE
-1113 NFGTSSTGGGKH
+1113 N
-1125 GIEGSSLGLSPRVL
+1125 SLTPRQIPL
-1139 AISGTQQPQFL
+1139 L
-1150 RLPRHSS
+1150 
-1157 PPQTVI
+1157 
-1163 DSNQKTA
+1163 

>member
-1 MSEFRVGG
+1 MAEFRVGG

-25 KVSKDEEEEDNV
+25 KVSKDEDEEDNV
-37 KYYGEPKPDYEFNV
+37 KYYGEPRPDYEFNV

-67 SWFYFGIRGWSPNRL
+67 SWFYFGIRGWAPNRL

-90 NRQGKLFSQGHCPF
+90 NRQGKLYSQGHCPF
-104 TRTVPGKPRW
+104 TKTVPGKPRW

-142 AAITYFAFC
+142 GAITYFAFC

-166 DKRFSLCKEL
+166 DKKFSHCKEL
-176 NTSSPKD
+176 NSSSPKD

-192 CHSIDKL
+192 CYSPDQL
-199 RIDLVTV
+199 RLDLVTV
-206 SSCHGISSETEPRFD
+206 SSCHGLSSETEPRFD

-261 FLEFILKENDP
+261 FLEFILKDNDP

-277 RRQYI
+277 RRQFV
-282 FKFIPILNPDGV
+282 FKCIPILNPDGV

-308 NRLYLDPSID
+308 NRMYLDPSIE
-318 LHPSIYGAKSM
+318 LHPSIYASKSM

-334 VKNRVVRENDN
+334 VKNRIIRDNDN

-359 SPDAPT
+359 SPDPPT
-365 ARKEVVHHDAGDLN
+365 PSKEVIHHDAGDIN
-379 NHSKS
+379 NHSKM
-384 AVNGAYSAGRDRGV
+384 ARNGAYSAGKDRSV
-398 HNGHGDP
+398 QNGHGDP
-405 YSLPPKENSWVSQT
+405 FSLLPKENSWVSQ
-419 SSHDG
+419 SSAHDG
-424 GLMPPSGRLKIEP
+424 GLLPPSGRMKIEP

-456 MGNDSIHM
+456 MGYDSIHM

-496 MSDDCRGKMTGLS
+496 MSDDCRGKMTGMS
-509 MMTSVSVGLNDSD
+509 MMTSLSVGLNDSD
-522 IEDLYNNEHLG
+522 TEDLYNTEHLG

-540 GDFVPSFGNNAP
+540 DDFAPTSFGNNAP
-552 HLSDPSLHQ
+552 HLSDPSLQQ
-561 IPPSDSGIA
+561 IPATDSGIA

-596 QVDNMLFPK
+596 QVENMLFPK

-690 KYTQAHYEEVG
+690 KYTQAHFEEVG
-701 RALAIAAI
+701 KALAIAAI

-723 EHNHLNG
+723 EHNHLSG

-753 KTYLRNNSVSS
+753 KSFVRNNSVSS
-764 NNSNKSN
+764 NLSNKSN
-771 FNQNNRLPFSRNNSN
+771 SNQNNRVPFSRNNSTE
-786 DTSSISNNGPG
+786 TSNGPGNRFNSSNNTGAG
-797 SRFNSGSNNNGPT
+797 SRFNSG
-810 SRFNSGSTNTGP
+810 
-822 TSRFNNST
+822 T
-830 SNGGSASRFNK
+830 SNGGSASRFSR

-877 TNYMP
+877 TNYVP
-882 IQTSRST
+882 SQTARST
-889 SNQPVTLAMTT
+889 SNQTVTLTMTT
-900 ADVHTQRQYSADN
+900 A
-913 ATKTLD
+913 
-919 EETLNPLKHVN
+919 E
-930 LLAIAKKPG
+930 LAIAKKPG

-948 GQQFMQL
+948 GQQFMHL
-955 SSPTVQELSPP
+955 SSPTVHELSPP

-988 SAEIISLNNDSPLGS
+988 SAEVISVNNDSPLGS
-1003 HGTSLTS
+1003 HVAGYTS

-1015 LPPTTPGSNHPPA
+1015 HLPITPGRNPQPPLPLPPNDV
-1028 IPTPPAE
+1028 
-1035 MNGLDNPNS
+1035 NGLDNPNS

-1051 RYMYMKRRMVNQS
+1051 RYMYMKRRAVNQS
-1064 PKLGSASNKG
+1064 PKLGSANKDSATPVFTTT
-1074 QPKTGDTSSET
+1074 QT
-1085 ERAKNRRRRRKSL
+1085 L
-1098 RKVNQSPSS
+1098 VSPSDS
-1107 DETGQV
+1107 YRLQSE
-1113 NFGTSSTGGGKH
+1113 N
-1125 GIEGSSLGLSPRVL
+1125 SLTPRQIPL
-1139 AISGTQQPQFL
+1139 L
-1150 RLPRHSS
+1150 
-1157 PPQTVI
+1157 
-1163 DSNQKTA
+1163 

>member
-1 MSEFRVGG
+1 MAEFRVGG

-25 KVSKDEEEEDNV
+25 KVSKDEDEEDNV
-37 KYYGEPKPDYEFNV
+37 KYYGEPRPDYEFNV

-67 SWFYFGIRGWSPNRL
+67 SWFYFGIRGWAPNRL

-90 NRQGKLFSQGHCPF
+90 NRQGKLYSQGHSPF
-104 TRTVPGKPRW
+104 TKTVPGKPRW

-142 AAITYFAFC
+142 GAITYFAFC

-166 DKRFSLCKEL
+166 DKRFAHCKEISS
-176 NTSSPKD
+176 SSPKD
-183 SIYYHRELL
+183 RIYYHRELL
-192 CHSIDKL
+192 CHSPDKL

-221 HNLFPEKDVPR
+221 HNLFPEKDVQR
-232 CKKFRGKRVFF
+232 CRKFHGKRVFF

-277 RRQYI
+277 RRQYV

-308 NRLYLDPSID
+308 NRMYLDPSID
-318 LHPSIYGAKSM
+318 LHPSIYASKSM

-334 VKNRVVRENDN
+334 VKNRIVRENDS
-345 VNIRINFPGHILTS
+345 VNIRINFPGYILTS
-359 SPDAPT
+359 SPDPPT
-365 ARKEVVHHDAGDLN
+365 PRKEVIHHDAGEVN
-379 NHSKS
+379 NHSKM
-384 AVNGAYSAGRDRGV
+384 ARNGAYSAGKDRGV
-398 HNGHGDP
+398 QNGHGDP
-405 YSLPPKENSWVSQT
+405 FSLPPKENSWVSQT
-419 SSHDG
+419 STHDG
-424 GLMPPSGRLKIEP
+424 GLMPPSGRMRIEP

-509 MMTSVSVGLNDSD
+509 MMTSLSVGLNDSD
-522 IEDLYNNEHLG
+522 TEDLYNTEHLG

-540 GDFVPSFGNNAP
+540 DDFASSSFGNNAP
-552 HLSDPSLHQ
+552 HLSDTSLLQ
-561 IPPSDSGIA
+561 IPPCDSGIA

-642 VAIHKALGIIHSYTL
+642 VAIHKAIGITHSYTL

-690 KYTQAHYEEVG
+690 KYTQAHFEEVG
-701 RALAIAAI
+701 KALAIAAI
-709 DWNESNPWSRIGMS
+709 DYNESNPWSRIGMS
-723 EHNHLNG
+723 EHNHLTG

-753 KTYLRNNSVSS
+753 KSYLRNNSVTS
-764 NNSNKSN
+764 NNSSKTNS
-771 FNQNNRLPFSRNNSN
+771 NQNSRAPFSRNNST
-786 DTSSISNNGPG
+786 DTSNGIGNPRFNNSTNTTG
-797 SRFNSGSNNNGPT
+797 SRFNSG
-810 SRFNSGSTNTGP
+810 
-822 TSRFNNST
+822 T
-830 SNGGSASRFNK
+830 SNGGSASRFNR

-863 NLNTQPQQRKRPTP
+863 NLNTQTQQRKRQTT
-877 TNYMP
+877 TNYVP
-882 IQTSRST
+882 PQTSRST
-889 SNQPVTLAMTT
+889 SNQPVTLSMTT
-900 ADVHTQRQYSADN
+900 AEATTHRQYSAEK
-913 ATKTLD
+913 ATRTLD
-919 EETLNPLKHVN
+919 EEKLNPLKHVN
-930 LLAIAKKPG
+930 LLAISKKSG

-948 GQQFMQL
+948 GQQFMHL
-955 SSPTVQELSPP
+955 TSPTVHELSPP

-988 SAEIISLNNDSPLGS
+988 SAEVLSVNNDSPLGS
-1003 HGTSLTS
+1003 HIAGHTS

-1015 LPPTTPGSNHPPA
+1015 HLPSTPGNYPPPPMPLPPND
-1028 IPTPPAE
+1028 
-1035 MNGLDNPNS
+1035 MNGMDNANS

-1051 RYMYMKRRMVNQS
+1051 RYMYMKRRTVNQS
-1064 PKLGSASNKG
+1064 PKLGSAASNKG
-1074 QPKTGDTSSET
+1074 QQKPSDTSSEA

-1107 DETGQV
+1107 DETGQD
-1113 NFGTSSTGGGKH
+1113 STTPVFTTTQA
-1125 GIEGSSLGLSPRVL
+1125 LLSP
-1139 AISGTQQPQFL
+1139 SDSY
-1150 RLPRHSS
+1150 RLQSENSLTPRQI
-1157 PPQTVI
+1157 PLL
-1163 DSNQKTA
+1163 

>member
-1 MSEFRVGG
+1 MAEFRVGG

-37 KYYGEPKPDYEFNV
+37 KYYGEPRPDYEFNV

-90 NRQGKLFSQGHCPF
+90 NRQGKLYSQGHCPF
-104 TRTVPGKPRW
+104 TKTVPGKPRW
-114 ERIRDRPSYENADGQ
+114 ERTRDRPSFENVDGQ

-142 AAITYFAFC
+142 GAITYFAFC

-166 DKRFSLCKEL
+166 DKKFSHCREL
-176 NTSSPKD
+176 NNSSPKD
-183 SIYYHRELL
+183 NIYYHRELL
-192 CHSIDKL
+192 CHSVDKL

-232 CKKFRGKRVFF
+232 CKKFHGKRVFL

-272 RAKAL
+272 RAKSL
-277 RRQYI
+277 RRQYV

-308 NRLYLDPSID
+308 NRMYLDPSID
-318 LHPSIYGAKSM
+318 LHPSIYGSKSI

-345 VNIRINFPGHILTS
+345 VNIRINFPGYILTS
-359 SPDAPT
+359 SPDPPT
-365 ARKEVVHHDAGDLN
+365 PRKEMIQHDAGDIN
-379 NHSKS
+379 NHKS
-384 AVNGAYSAGRDRGV
+384 AINGAYSARKDRSV
-398 HNGHGDP
+398 HNGHSDAF
-405 YSLPPKENSWVSQT
+405 SLPPKENSWVSQ
-419 SSHDG
+419 SSVHDG
-424 GLMPPSGRLKIEP
+424 GLMPPSSRLKIEP

-469 SVLSNVT
+469 SVLSNMT

-522 IEDLYNNEHLG
+522 IEDLYHTEHLG

-540 GDFVPSFGNNAP
+540 DDLVPATFGNNAP
-552 HLSDPSLHQ
+552 HLSDPSLQQ
-561 IPPSDSGIA
+561 IPASDSGIA

-585 IYGNYFEDEDT
+585 IYGNYFDDEDT
-596 QVDNMLFPK
+596 QVENMLFPK

-642 VAIHKALGIIHSYTL
+642 VAIHKAIGIIHSYTL

-677 GKATPP
+677 GRATPP
-683 PVAGFPP
+683 PIAGFPP
-690 KYTQAHYEEVG
+690 KYTQAHFEEVG

-709 DWNESNPWSRIGMS
+709 DWSESNPWSRIGMS

-730 VKESVRRYIRSMR
+730 VRESVRRYIRSMR

-753 KTYLRNNSVSS
+753 KSFVRNNSISS
-764 NNSNKSN
+764 NNSGKLNY
-771 FNQNNRLPFSRNNSN
+771 NQNNRAPFSRN
-786 DTSSISNNGPG
+786 DISSTA
-797 SRFNSGSNNNGPT
+797 NNGPT
-810 SRFNSGSTNTGP
+810 SRFNSSATNNGSI
-822 TSRFNNST
+822 SRFNNNT

-863 NLNTQPQQRKRPTP
+863 NLNTQTQQRKRPTP
-877 TNYMP
+877 TNYLP
-882 IQTSRST
+882 AQTSRST
-889 SNQPVTLAMTT
+889 SNQPVTLTMTT
-900 ADVHTQRQYSADN
+900 AEVHTQRQYSAEN
-913 ATKTLD
+913 ATRTLD
-919 EETLNPLKHVN
+919 DEKLNPLKHVN
-930 LLAIAKKPG
+930 LLAIAKKSG

-948 GQQFMQL
+948 GRQFMQL
-955 SSPTVQELSPP
+955 TSPTVQELSPP
-966 RVPNRSGRYT
+966 RVPNRSGRYS

-988 SAEIISLNNDSPLGS
+988 SAEVLSVNNDSPLGS
-1003 HGTSLTS
+1003 HVTNLSS
-1010 VTPGD
+1010 VTTGD
-1015 LPPTTPGSNHPPA
+1015 HLPTTPGSNPPPI
-1028 IPTPPAE
+1028 IPTPPTDI
-1035 MNGLDNPNS
+1035 NGLDNSNS

-1064 PKLGSASNKG
+1064 PKLGSANK
-1074 QPKTGDTSSET
+1074 
-1085 ERAKNRRRRRKSL
+1085 
-1098 RKVNQSPSS
+1098 
-1107 DETGQV
+1107 V

-1125 GIEGSSLGLSPRVL
+1125 GLEGSSLRLSPRL
-1139 AISGTQQPQFL
+1139 HNPSFYDYPDT
-1150 RLPRHSS
+1150 RLPLRQLSTPIRKQLNSAPDSS
-1157 PPQTVI
+1157 TVMYLDMKRKTTSSKSHRDQRFSPSKLTVFWI
-1163 DSNQKTA
+1163 DD

>member
-1 MSEFRVGG
+1 MAEFRVGG

-25 KVSKDEEEEDNV
+25 KVSKDEDEEDNV
-37 KYYGEPKPDYEFNV
+37 KYYGEPRPDYEFNV

-67 SWFYFGIRGWSPNRL
+67 SWFYFGIRGWAPNRL

-90 NRQGKLFSQGHCPF
+90 NRQGKLYSQGHCPF
-104 TRTVPGKPRW
+104 TKTVPGKPRW

-142 AAITYFAFC
+142 GAITYFAFC

-166 DKRFSLCKEL
+166 DKKFSHCKEL
-176 NTSSPKD
+176 NSSSPKD

-192 CHSIDKL
+192 CYSPDQL
-199 RIDLVTV
+199 RLDLVTV
-206 SSCHGISSETEPRFD
+206 SSCHGLSSETEPRFD

-261 FLEFILKENDP
+261 FLEFILKDNDP

-277 RRQYI
+277 RRQFV
-282 FKFIPILNPDGV
+282 FKCIPILNPDGV

-308 NRLYLDPSID
+308 NRMYLDPSIE
-318 LHPSIYGAKSM
+318 LHPSIYASKSM

-334 VKNRVVRENDN
+334 VKNRIIRDNDN

-359 SPDAPT
+359 SPDPPT
-365 ARKEVVHHDAGDLN
+365 PSKEVIHHDAGDIN
-379 NHSKS
+379 NHSKM
-384 AVNGAYSAGRDRGV
+384 ARNGAYSAGKDRSV
-398 HNGHGDP
+398 QNGHGDP
-405 YSLPPKENSWVSQT
+405 FSLLPKENSWVSQ
-419 SSHDG
+419 SSAHDG
-424 GLMPPSGRLKIEP
+424 GLLPPSGRMKIEP

-456 MGNDSIHM
+456 MGYDSIHM

-496 MSDDCRGKMTGLS
+496 MSDDCRGKMTGMS
-509 MMTSVSVGLNDSD
+509 MMTSLSVGLNDSD
-522 IEDLYNNEHLG
+522 TEDLYNTEHLG

-540 GDFVPSFGNNAP
+540 DDFAPTSFGNNAP
-552 HLSDPSLHQ
+552 HLSDPSLQQ
-561 IPPSDSGIA
+561 IPATDSGIA

-596 QVDNMLFPK
+596 QVENMLFPK

-690 KYTQAHYEEVG
+690 KYTQAHFEEVG
-701 RALAIAAI
+701 KALAIAAI

-723 EHNHLNG
+723 EHNHLSG

-753 KTYLRNNSVSS
+753 KSFVRNNSVSS
-764 NNSNKSN
+764 NLSNKSN
-771 FNQNNRLPFSRNNSN
+771 SNQNNRVPFSRNNSTE
-786 DTSSISNNGPG
+786 TSNGPGNRFNSSNNTGAG
-797 SRFNSGSNNNGPT
+797 SRFNSG
-810 SRFNSGSTNTGP
+810 
-822 TSRFNNST
+822 T
-830 SNGGSASRFNK
+830 SNGGSASRFSR

-877 TNYMP
+877 TNYVP
-882 IQTSRST
+882 SQTARST
-889 SNQPVTLAMTT
+889 SNQTVTLTMTT
-900 ADVHTQRQYSADN
+900 AEVSTQRQYSAEK
-913 ATKTLD
+913 ATRTLEP
-919 EETLNPLKHVN
+919 EEKLNPLKHVN

-948 GQQFMQL
+948 GQQFMHL
-955 SSPTVQELSPP
+955 SSPTVHELSPP

-988 SAEIISLNNDSPLGS
+988 SAEVISVNNDSPLGS
-1003 HGTSLTS
+1003 HVAGYTS

-1015 LPPTTPGSNHPPA
+1015 HLPITPGRNPQPPLPLPPNDV
-1028 IPTPPAE
+1028 
-1035 MNGLDNPNS
+1035 NGLDNPNS

-1051 RYMYMKRRMVNQS
+1051 RYMYMKRRAVNQS
-1064 PKLGSASNKG
+1064 PKLGSANKVVLG
-1074 QPKTGDTSSET
+1074 VAT
-1085 ERAKNRRRRRKSL
+1085 
-1098 RKVNQSPSS
+1098 
-1107 DETGQV
+1107 V
-1113 NFGTSSTGGGKH
+1113 NFGTSSNGGGKH
-1125 GIEGSSLGLSPRVL
+1125 GIEGSTLRLSPRL
-1139 AISGTQQPQFL
+1139 RNPSFYDYPDT
-1150 RLPRHSS
+1150 RLPLRQLSTPIRKQLNSAPDSS
-1157 PPQTVI
+1157 TVMYLDINRKSTSSKSQRDHRFSPSKLTVFWI
-1163 DSNQKTA
+1163 DD

>member
-1 MSEFRVGG
+1 MAEFRVGG

-37 KYYGEPKPDYEFNV
+37 KYYGEPRPDYEFNV

-90 NRQGKLFSQGHCPF
+90 NRQGKLYSQGHCPF
-104 TRTVPGKPRW
+104 TKTVPGKPRW
-114 ERIRDRPSYENADGQ
+114 ERTRDRPSFENVDGQ

-142 AAITYFAFC
+142 GAITYFAFC

-166 DKRFSLCKEL
+166 DKKFSHCREL
-176 NTSSPKD
+176 NNSSPKD
-183 SIYYHRELL
+183 NIYYHRELL
-192 CHSIDKL
+192 CHSVDKL

-232 CKKFRGKRVFF
+232 CKKFHGKRVFL

-272 RAKAL
+272 RAKSL
-277 RRQYI
+277 RRQYV

-308 NRLYLDPSID
+308 NRMYLDPSID
-318 LHPSIYGAKSM
+318 LHPSIYGSKSI

-345 VNIRINFPGHILTS
+345 VNIRINFPGYILTS
-359 SPDAPT
+359 SPDPPT
-365 ARKEVVHHDAGDLN
+365 PRKEMIQHDAGDIN
-379 NHSKS
+379 NHKS
-384 AVNGAYSAGRDRGV
+384 AINGAYSARKDRSV
-398 HNGHGDP
+398 HNGHSDAF
-405 YSLPPKENSWVSQT
+405 SLPPKENSWVSQ
-419 SSHDG
+419 SSVHDG
-424 GLMPPSGRLKIEP
+424 GLMPPSSRLKIEP

-469 SVLSNVT
+469 SVLSNMT

-522 IEDLYNNEHLG
+522 IEDLYHTEHLG

-540 GDFVPSFGNNAP
+540 DDLVPATFGNNAP
-552 HLSDPSLHQ
+552 HLSDPSLQQ
-561 IPPSDSGIA
+561 IPASDSGIA

-585 IYGNYFEDEDT
+585 IYGNYFDDEDT
-596 QVDNMLFPK
+596 QVENMLFPK

-642 VAIHKALGIIHSYTL
+642 VAIHKAIGIIHSYTL

-677 GKATPP
+677 GRATPP
-683 PVAGFPP
+683 PIAGFPP
-690 KYTQAHYEEVG
+690 KYTQAHFEEVG

-709 DWNESNPWSRIGMS
+709 DWSESNPWSRIGMS

-730 VKESVRRYIRSMR
+730 VRESVRRYIRSMR

-753 KTYLRNNSVSS
+753 KSFVRNNISS
-764 NNSNKSN
+764 NNSGKLNY
-771 FNQNNRLPFSRNNSN
+771 NQNNRAPFSRN
-786 DTSSISNNGPG
+786 DISSTA
-797 SRFNSGSNNNGPT
+797 NNGPT
-810 SRFNSGSTNTGP
+810 SRFNSSATNNGSI
-822 TSRFNNST
+822 SRFNNNT

-863 NLNTQPQQRKRPTP
+863 NLNTQTQQRKRPTP
-877 TNYMP
+877 TNYLP
-882 IQTSRST
+882 AQTSRST
-889 SNQPVTLAMTT
+889 SNQPVTLTMTT
-900 ADVHTQRQYSADN
+900 AEVHTQRQYSAEN
-913 ATKTLD
+913 ATRTLD
-919 EETLNPLKHVN
+919 DEKLNPLKHVN
-930 LLAIAKKPG
+930 LLAIAKKSG

-948 GQQFMQL
+948 GRQFMQL
-955 SSPTVQELSPP
+955 TSPTVQELSPP
-966 RVPNRSGRYT
+966 RVPNRSGRYS

-988 SAEIISLNNDSPLGS
+988 SAEVLSVNNDSPLGS
-1003 HGTSLTS
+1003 HVTNLSS
-1010 VTPGD
+1010 VTTGD
-1015 LPPTTPGSNHPPA
+1015 HLPTTPGSNPPPI
-1028 IPTPPAE
+1028 IPTPPTDI
-1035 MNGLDNPNS
+1035 NGLDNSNS

-1064 PKLGSASNKG
+1064 PKLGSANK
-1074 QPKTGDTSSET
+1074 
-1085 ERAKNRRRRRKSL
+1085 
-1098 RKVNQSPSS
+1098 
-1107 DETGQV
+1107 V

-1125 GIEGSSLGLSPRVL
+1125 GLEGSSLRLSPRL
-1139 AISGTQQPQFL
+1139 HNPSFYDYPDT
-1150 RLPRHSS
+1150 RLPLRQLSTPIRKQLNSAPDSS
-1157 PPQTVI
+1157 TVMYLDMKRKTTSSKSHRDQRFSPSKLTVFWI
-1163 DSNQKTA
+1163 DD